1 MKDASPYSIDLET
14 EKVQFLEEM
23 VQRHGLPDIGKA
35 VRCLINYGR
44 EHPELH
50 ADIFDEVRCLEC

>member
-1 MKDASPYSIDLET
+1 MKDASPYSIALET

-35 VRCLINYGR
+35 VRCLINYSR
-44 EHPELH
+44 AHPELH